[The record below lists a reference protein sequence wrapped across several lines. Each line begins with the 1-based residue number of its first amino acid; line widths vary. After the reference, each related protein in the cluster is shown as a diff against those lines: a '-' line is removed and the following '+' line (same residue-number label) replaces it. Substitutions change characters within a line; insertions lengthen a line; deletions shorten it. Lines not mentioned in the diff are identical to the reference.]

1 MNLVIDFILVTG
13 ILLNTIALIG
23 LFRLKN
29 KKKPHYILIA
39 FWFCILDILLFF
51 YSILHDLSILEFIT
65 YYIQDGVRFL
75 IPPLIYIY
83 VKSLFIESKTLLKDH
98 LVHFIPFVLYLIL
111 YSLPSSLHMDFY
123 HIEVIQSHIELALE
137 KDLYGIVYFI
147 LSLRLFYQFKK
158 SMKENY
164 SNMDEKSFLW
174 IEKFLIS
181 FLAVLLVDFLLTVS
195 ELSFGYD
202 IFWDSYITV
211 IFLIVAISYLGYYGL
226 TQSTIFLP
234 DFLIETHLTQNNEV
248 SDSNSYI
255 KNDEKELL
263 KRKFYEQ
270 MEDKKLYLSP
280 DLSLK
285 LLAEEMEISE
295 RKLSAFFSEIL
306 NSNFYDSINSF
317 RVNEAKTILKSDII
331 ENHSITGI
339 GLSCGFKSK
348 SSFYRIFKK
357 HTKMSPSTYRTA
369 V

>member
-39 FWFCILDILLFF
+39 FWFCILDVLLSF
-51 YSILHDLSILEFIT
+51 YSILHDLNILEFIT

-83 VKSLFIESKTLLKDH
+83 VKSLFIESKTLIKDH
-98 LVHFIPFVLYLIL
+98 LVHFIPFVIYIIV
-111 YSLPSSLHMDFY
+111 YSLPSSLQMDFY

-137 KDLYGIVYFI
+137 KDIYGIIYFV

-158 SMKENY
+158 SMKDNY

-211 IFLIVAISYLGYYGL
+211 IFLIIAISYLGYYGL

-234 DFLIETHLTQNNEV
+234 EFLIKTHLTQNDELKNV
-248 SDSNSYI
+248 SYYI
-255 KNDEKELL
+255 KNEEKEAL
-263 KRKFYEQ
+263 KNKFYEQ

-280 DLSLK
+280 DLNLK
-285 LLAEEMEISE
+285 LLATEMGVSE

-306 NSNFYDSINSF
+306 NSSFYDSINSF
-317 RVNEAKTILKSDII
+317 RVNEAKIILKSNLI

-357 HTKMSPSTYRTA
+357 HTNMSPSAYRVTI
-369 V
+369 